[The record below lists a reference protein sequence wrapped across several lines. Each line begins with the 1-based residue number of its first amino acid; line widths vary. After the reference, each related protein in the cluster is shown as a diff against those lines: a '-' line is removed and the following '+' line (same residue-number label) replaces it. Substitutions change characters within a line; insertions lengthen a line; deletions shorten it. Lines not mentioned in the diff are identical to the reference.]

1 MLLKMQSMSPT
12 AAAGKVFTRRLLQWH
27 AEENNR
33 DLPWKNEK
41 DAYKIWLSEVILQ
54 QTRADQALPYYE
66 RFTTQY
72 PNVHL
77 LAEAPEDEV
86 FRLWQGLGYYN
97 RCRNLL
103 HTARILSREYGGQFP
118 GTYEDILALKGIGNY
133 TAAAIASF
141 AFGLPYAVLDGNV
154 YRVLSRYFGIDTP
167 IDSPAGKQEFQ
178 ELASRLLPG
187 EKPAAFNQAIMDFGS
202 SVCKPKAP
210 VCTAC
215 PLSAGCF
222 AKTKDMIAQLPVKA
236 KKLKIKE
243 RHLHYFVLHTAQ
255 EVYLQQ
261 RTAKD
266 IWQNLYEFLLIESD
280 RPYAETD
287 TWAALHPYHPEGT
300 ESIFQ
305 NRQRLTH
312 QLIVSDFYLIPLDKK
327 PGHLTAG
334 IWVPK
339 DRLKNY
345 AFPKTIL
352 SFFNRKKY
360 F

>member
-1 MLLKMQSMSPT
+1 MT
-12 AAAGKVFTRRLLQWH
+12 GRTNERIFTELLLQWH
-27 AEENNR
+27 FEENNR
-33 DLPWKNEK
+33 VLPWKQEQ

-66 RFTTQY
+66 RFTAKY

-77 LAEAPEDEV
+77 LANASEDEV

-103 HTARILSREYGGQFP
+103 HTARMISREYDGRFP
-118 GTYEDILALKGIGNY
+118 DTYEQILALKGIGGY

-178 ELASRLLPG
+178 ALATRLLPAG
-187 EKPAAFNQAIMDFGS
+187 QPAAFNQAIMDFGA
-202 SVCKPKAP
+202 SVCSPKAP
-210 VCTAC
+210 ACTAC
-215 PLSAGCF
+215 PLAQDCF
-222 AKTKDMIAQLPVKA
+222 ARNKDMVSQLPVKA

-243 RHLHYFVLHTAQ
+243 RHLHYLVLHTGQ

-261 RTAKD
+261 RKAKD
-266 IWQNLYEFLLIESD
+266 IWQNLYEFLLIESPL
-280 RPYAETD
+280 PYTETE
-287 TWAALHPYHPEGT
+287 TWAMLQPYHPAPA
-300 ESIFQ
+300 ESVFR

-312 QLIVSDFYLIPLDKK
+312 QLIVSDFYLISVDAK
-327 PGHLTAG
+327 PGHLTNG
-334 IWVPK
+334 LWVPNEH
-339 DRLKNY
+339 LKNY

>member
-1 MLLKMQSMSPT
+1 MLPT
-12 AAAGKVFTRRLLQWH
+12 AAAGKVFTTRLLQWH
-27 AEENNR
+27 FEANNR
-33 DLPWKNEK
+33 NLPWKNEK

-72 PNVHL
+72 PDVHL
-77 LAEAPEDEV
+77 LAAAPEDEV

-103 HTARILSREYGGQFP
+103 HTARILSREYGGRFP
-118 GTYEDILALKGIGNY
+118 GTYEEILALKGIGSY

-154 YRVLSRYFGIDTP
+154 YRVLSRYFGINTP

-178 ELASRLLPG
+178 ELATRLLPQ
-187 EKPAAFNQAIMDFGS
+187 EEAAAFNQAIMDFGS
-202 SVCKPKAP
+202 SVCKPKSPA
-210 VCTAC
+210 CTTC

-222 AKTKDMIAQLPVKA
+222 ALKKEMVTQLPVKA

-243 RHLHYFVLHTAQ
+243 RHLHYFVLHTEQ

-266 IWQNLYEFLLIESD
+266 IWQNLYEFLLIEPD
-280 RPYAETD
+280 GPYTGTD
-287 TWAALHPYHPEGT
+287 TWKALQRYHPDT
-300 ESIFQ
+300 AESVFR

-312 QLIVSDFYLIPLDKK
+312 QLVVSDFYLIPLDKK
-327 PGHLTAG
+327 PGHLTTG